1 MSSILLL
8 PDSRITKNHPKM
20 IKNFADNQN
29 RSEPRLKQTHLD
41 FDRKQMDFPPE
52 KHKQIPDPEMA
63 GWQRKSNF

>member
-20 IKNFADNQN
+20 IKNFAFNQN

-41 FDRKQMDFPPE
+41 FDHKQMDFPP
-52 KHKQIPDPEMA
+52 
-63 GWQRKSNF
+63 